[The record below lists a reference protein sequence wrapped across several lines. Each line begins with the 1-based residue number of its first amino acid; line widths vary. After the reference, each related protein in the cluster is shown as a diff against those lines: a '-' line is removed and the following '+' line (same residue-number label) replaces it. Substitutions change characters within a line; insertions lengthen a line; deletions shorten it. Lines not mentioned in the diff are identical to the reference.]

1 MTLSKASTDNVE
13 SIIVISITTETR
25 YKFCIDFSLSSQ
37 LASDCHTGHLLE
49 KSGLFSCQSFL
60 SGFLARKH
68 VETYQAIGHV
78 EISVNFHMADFFK
91 MAECKYCFCY
101 YIAI

>member
-1 MTLSKASTDNVE
+1 MILSKAIADYVE

-49 KSGLFSCQSFL
+49 KSGRFSCQSFL

-68 VETYQAIGHV
+68 AETYQDIGHV

-91 MAECKYCFCY
+91 MADYKYCFCY